1 MLYCDKG
8 FLGFC
13 GSTVINWHFDAFLPL
28 QGEEI
33 CVALQTHIND
43 VMLRRYSKARSAANA
58 PVNGDVSNNVKSP
71 IVNANEKHI
80 EELSKALEE
89 SQRNAKQVSNL
100 VIEV

>member
-1 MLYCDKG
+1 M
-8 FLGFC
+8 
-13 GSTVINWHFDAFLPL
+13 

-58 PVNGDVSNNVKSP
+58 PVNGDVSSNIKPP

-89 SQRNAKQVSNL
+89 SERNAKQVNNFCYISVTCSCISMIYRCGVL
-100 VIEV
+100 L